1 MGSGN
6 GVGRP
11 YQDVSVQAGDDA
23 QGQIDGIHSQMALY
37 ARDLKRIVDA
47 ERQKTRSLAEANARL
62 AILDRLKT
70 DFLAFI
76 AHELRTPLS
85 GMVVLDLLD
94 PHGDPHVLA
103 EMIAILRHSYERLE
117 RFVERGLEYFKWLAA
132 EPCTEQTAMSD
143 LTAVVQTTID
153 TLSALHTPDV
163 TLERDLP
170 QGSCLVRGESAHLA
184 RVAEILLDNAL
195 KFSESDQKY
204 IQVSVGLER
213 GRVTLT
219 VADHGRGFAPE
230 LGPELFRPFTI
241 ANVMN
246 HSQGTGLSLALAS
259 AIVAASGGKISATSA
274 GVGQGATFTVEL
286 LAVSLL

>member
-1 MGSGN
+1 MDNGN
-6 GVGRP
+6 GMGRP
-11 YQDVSVQAGDDA
+11 YQDVPVKAEDEA
-23 QGQIDGIHSQMALY
+23 QGQIDRIHSQMALY

-47 ERQKTRSLAEANARL
+47 ERNKTQSLAEANARL

-103 EMIAILRHSYERLE
+103 EMIDILRHSYERLE

-132 EPCTEQTAMSD
+132 EPCTDQAAVSD
-143 LTAVVQTTID
+143 LTAVVQATID
-153 TLSALHTPDV
+153 AMSALHTPDV

-170 QGSCLVRGESAHLA
+170 RAPCFVRGESAHLA

-195 KFSESDQKY
+195 KFSESDKTY
-204 IQVSVGLER
+204 IHVSIGLER
-213 GRVTLT
+213 GRATLT
-219 VADHGRGFAPE
+219 VADRGRGFTPE
-230 LGPELFRPFTI
+230 MGPELFRPFTI

-246 HSQGTGLSLALAS
+246 HSQGAGLGLALAS
-259 AIVAASGGKISATSA
+259 AIVAASRGTISATSA

-286 LAVSLL
+286 PAVSLL